1 MNVDPSIWQPLLA
14 RAEAVLA
21 RLEAIVPRPLEAPDW
36 NASTAFRYRKRG
48 DAGRLEPVR
57 HVATI
62 RLDAL
67 VEVGP
72 QKERLLRNT
81 EQFVAGRAANNV
93 LLTGARGTGKS
104 SLIKACLNEFASRGL
119 RLIEVDKTDLVDL
132 PDIVANLNAGRRAA
146 FIKLKA
152 KFELSKPEDAA
163 AIQAAMPRIIDLFQ
177 SYLREMRPEELRGTA
192 GTYRLREELIAR
204 TNIAAHPARVLNVL
218 FTELLVQ

>member
-1 MNVDPSIWQPLLA
+1 MATAATLDGADPGAAPKRGKRKLLLVAVPVVLLA
-14 RAEAVLA
+14 GGAGAWFSGVLPRLVGHGEAAAEHGAA
-21 RLEAIVPRPLEAPDW
+21 ASHGEKAAETPKAP
-36 NASTAFRYRKRG
+36 TF
-48 DAGRLEPVR
+48 L
-57 HVATI
+57 
-62 RLDAL
+62 
-67 VEVGP
+67 
-72 QKERLLRNT
+72 
-81 EQFVAGRAANNV
+81 
-93 LLTGARGTGKS
+93 
-104 SLIKACLNEFASRGL
+104 
-119 RLIEVDKTDLVDL
+119 DL